1 MTKLSDLNS
10 YGKEIEKLLQLRTLP
25 IAVKLLEREGDIPEG
40 TVRPKRDLGSHLGL
54 CQAFAM
60 SRREGAQVAMLKED
74 NWCYAP
80 VIALGLA
87 EPPEF
92 FLEGHTS
99 FPVRI
104 ADAEAAKRLA
114 STSPRLEYGK
124 YVGTVS
130 APLKTA
136 NFEPDLVIIYCNS
149 AQLTCLLSGIKYKK
163 GYQVTS
169 TLEPGGACIQ
179 STVPVMESGDC
190 QVTVPCMGD
199 RNRALAGDDELIFSV
214 PESRLEDLVVG
225 LKHYDEIGSGY
236 TSIIPRMLPEYPLP
250 ENYIKVGRMVGMEV
264 HE

>member
-1 MTKLSDLNS
+1 MAKLSDFNS
-10 YGKEIEKLLQLRTLP
+10 YGREIETLLQLRTSP
-25 IAVKLLEREGDIPEG
+25 IAIKLLETEGDIPEA
-40 TVRPKRDLGSHLGL
+40 TIKPKRDLGFHLGL

-92 FLEGHTS
+92 FLGGHTS

-104 ADAEAAKRLA
+104 ADSEAAKRLA
-114 STSPRLEYGK
+114 NLSPRLEYGK
-124 YVGTVS
+124 YIGVVS

-136 NFEPDLVIIYCNS
+136 NFEPDLVVIYCDS

-169 TLEPGGACIQ
+169 TLEPGGACVQ
-179 STVPVMESGDC
+179 STVPVIQSGDC
-190 QVTVPCMGD
+190 QVTIPCMGD
-199 RNRALAGDDELIFSV
+199 RNRALAQDNELIFSV
-214 PESRLEDLVVG
+214 PKSMLEDLVVG
-225 LKHYDEIGSGY
+225 LKHYVEIGSGY
-236 TSIIPRMLPEYPLP
+236 TAIIPKMLPEYPLP
-250 ENYIKVGRMVGMEV
+250 ENYIKVGRMIGMEV